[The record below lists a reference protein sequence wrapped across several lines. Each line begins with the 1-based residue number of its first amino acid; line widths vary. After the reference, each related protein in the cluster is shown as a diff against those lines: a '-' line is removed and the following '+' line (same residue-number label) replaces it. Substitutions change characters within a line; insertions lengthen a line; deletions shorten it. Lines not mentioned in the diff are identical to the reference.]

1 MYYSLIPF
9 YHSILPSDDKEIAN
23 LGSWSNDKLL
33 SNIFFGW
40 FGENEKDITPQLGN
54 NLLGEYPIKVGFHLK
69 GSEILSTFKKAIV

>member
-33 SNIFFGW
+33 SNIFFG
-40 FGENEKDITPQLGN
+40 ENEKDITPQLGN
-54 NLLGEYPIKVGFHLK
+54 NLLGKYPIKVGFHLNV
-69 GSEILSTFKKAIV
+69 SEILSTF